1 VLRPRPAGL
10 SVCPRVAVVIPD
22 RPPDRARVGHDP
34 AIRGEGRIVRTYP
47 KPAVFL
53 GRCLRP
59 VRLPSIAGVPAT
71 SVAPPAAA
79 RRHPVQRELQ
89 VGGLLAGDP
98 PDKLLERVRVG
109 LARVDHVPEV
119 EESGEATPS
128 RQRHL
133 DHGMLPGP
141 QPAAGDSEPE
151 GIQGLRRS

>member
-1 VLRPRPAGL
+1 MWHIVSFGV
-10 SVCPRVAVVIPD
+10 SIGH
-22 RPPDRARVGHDP
+22 RARLV
-34 AIRGEGRIVRTYP
+34 RWKKGRIAA
-47 KPAVFL
+47 AVAAVAAAL
-53 GRCLRP
+53 AGT
-59 VRLPSIAGVPAT
+59 SIAGVPAT